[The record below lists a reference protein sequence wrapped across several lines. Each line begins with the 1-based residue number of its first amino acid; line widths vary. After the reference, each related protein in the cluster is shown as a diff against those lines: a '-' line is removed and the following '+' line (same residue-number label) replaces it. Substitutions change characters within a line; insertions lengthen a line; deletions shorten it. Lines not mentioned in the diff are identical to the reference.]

1 MTGRR
6 GRPKTTG
13 KSLNKRAN
21 TCTSARTNTETSMSV
36 LKKTKSAIPLTNFLK
51 PTNSAMNKSVNNP
64 LNSPTDS
71 RVNSPVNNLHGDH
84 IAADESKNNEEN
96 IEFNEEHSDS
106 NLSFSDT
113 NSSSES
119 ELSVKD
125 VEIADSAEPNDSE
138 SELPREIQKYDGR
151 KDNLSFTEK
160 WEKKYTWSCYSCL
173 KGGWFC
179 KTFEE
184 YSDPHDEYWKT
195 LPRKHDE
202 HLGMFLNEHANS
214 DKHKKALR
222 NKQELKIMLFKGNVV
237 RQLMKGMETKTEKDR
252 RKNRI
257 LIKKFLKTVYFMAKQ
272 KWAVKNDLEDMIN
285 FLSDIGVEDIKL
297 HIENKLQ
304 K

>member
-64 LNSPTDS
+64 VNSPTDS

-119 ELSVKD
+119 ELSEND
-125 VEIADSAEPNDSE
+125 VEIADSAERSDSE
-138 SELPREIQKYDGR
+138 SELPRELHKY
-151 KDNLSFTEK
+151 
-160 WEKKYTWSCYSCL
+160 
-173 KGGWFC
+173 
-179 KTFEE
+179 
-184 YSDPHDEYWKT
+184 
-195 LPRKHDE
+195 
-202 HLGMFLNEHANS
+202 
-214 DKHKKALR
+214 
-222 NKQELKIMLFKGNVV
+222 
-237 RQLMKGMETKTEKDR
+237 DR
-252 RKNRI
+252 RKETFFHRKVGKEVYVVE
-257 LIKKFLKTVYFMAKQ
+257 LQLLKGWLV
-272 KWAVKNDLEDMIN
+272 
-285 FLSDIGVEDIKL
+285 
-297 HIENKLQ
+297 LQ
-304 K
+304 NMRRVL

>member
-13 KSLNKRAN
+13 KSLNKKTN

-36 LKKTKSAIPLTNFLK
+36 SKKTKSAIPLTNFFK
-51 PTNSAMNKSVNNP
+51 PTSSAMNKSVNNP
-64 LNSPTDS
+64 VNSPTDICVDSPVHRPTDS
-71 RVNSPVNNLHGDH
+71 RVNSPANNLHGDH

-119 ELSVKD
+119 ELSEND
-125 VEIADSAEPNDSE
+125 VEIASSAEANDSE
-138 SELPREIQKYDGR
+138 SELPREIRKYDGR
-151 KDNLSFTEK
+151 KDKLSFTEK
-160 WEKKYTWSCYSCL
+160 WEKKYTWSWSCYSCL
-173 KGGWFC
+173 EGGWFC
-179 KTFEE
+179 KTCEE

-202 HLGMFLNEHANS
+202 HLGMFFNEHANS

-222 NKQELKIMLFKGNVV
+222 NKQELKIMLSKGNVV
-237 RQLMKGMETKTEKDR
+237 CQLTKGMENKTEKD
-252 RKNRI
+252 
-257 LIKKFLKTVYFMAKQ
+257 
-272 KWAVKNDLEDMIN
+272 
-285 FLSDIGVEDIKL
+285 
-297 HIENKLQ
+297 
-304 K
+304 